1 MKFLYGESE
10 SITSKAFINIF
21 KCNNHVIDVA
31 HDGEA
36 LLDFAKA
43 ENYDC
48 IILNLSMP
56 KIDGLSVRQKLSEL
70 GSDVPIIFILP
81 RNTDD
86 DILKAIKENGYN
98 YIKKPFTMGEF
109 ILHVKIFL
117 SQKDNIADDLIS
129 YGNIKLNLRNY
140 ELFGSEKHFVLPR
153 IEYKIMELLILNRGL
168 YVSTEDIFNKIWG
181 QTDPEKIGIVWVYIS
196 YLRKRLNSVGA
207 NVQIKARRNIGYALV
222 PK

>member
-1 MKFLYGESE
+1 MKFLYGENE

-56 KIDGLSVRQKLSEL
+56 KLDGFAVRQKLSEL
-70 GSDVPIIFILP
+70 GSKVPIIFILP
-81 RNTDD
+81 RNTDKA
-86 DILKAIKENGYN
+86 ILDAIKENGYN

-109 ILHVKIFL
+109 ILRVKTFL
-117 SQKDNIADDLIS
+117 RQKENIADDMIS
-129 YGNIKLNLRNY
+129 YGNITLNLRNY
-140 ELFGSEKHFVLPR
+140 ELFGSDKHFILPKV
-153 IEYKIMELLILNRGL
+153 EYRIMELLILNRGL
-168 YVSTEDIFNKIWG
+168 YVSTEDIFHKIWG
-181 QTDPEKIGIVWVYIS
+181 QEDPEKIGIVWVYIS
-196 YLRKRLNSVGA
+196 YLRKRLISVGA
-207 NVQIKARRNIGYALV
+207 NVQIKARRNIGYALI

>member
-1 MKFLYGESE
+1 MKFLYGENE

-56 KIDGLSVRQKLSEL
+56 KLDGFAVRQKLSEL
-70 GSDVPIIFILP
+70 GSKVPIIFILP
-81 RNTDD
+81 RNTDNTV
-86 DILKAIKENGYN
+86 LEAIEENGYN

-109 ILHVKIFL
+109 ILRVKAFL
-117 SQKDNIADDLIS
+117 RQKENIADDIIS
-129 YGNIKLNLRNY
+129 YGNIALNLRNF
-140 ELFGSEKHFVLPR
+140 ELFGSDKHFTLPKV
-153 IEYKIMELLILNRGL
+153 EYKIMELLILNRGL
-168 YVSTEDIFNKIWG
+168 YVSTEDIFHKIWG
-181 QTDPEKIGIVWVYIS
+181 QEDPEKIGIVWVYIS
-196 YLRKRLNSVGA
+196 YLRKRLISVGA